1 MSVEYMSRRKGG
13 EVDSVPPDEVDYMDV
28 SPKQLADPA
37 FVRKVRAALAP
48 PAPEDEAAASEIDEV
63 VAAVLRRGRRVVAA
77 WGPNRMVQRH
87 PERVAGVLAMVP
99 ARAELVALHKGTLD
113 DLRLAVRRL
122 EGMAES
128 ADELGDVVAAARR
141 VVESADALRLAE

>member
-1 MSVEYMSRRKGG
+1 MTT
-13 EVDSVPPDEVDYMDV
+13 DA
-28 SPKQLADPA
+28 Q
-37 FVRKVRAALAP
+37 
-48 PAPEDEAAASEIDEV
+48 
-63 VAAVLRRGRRVVAA
+63 
-77 WGPNRMVQRH
+77 
-87 PERVAGVLAMVP
+87 
-99 ARAELVALHKGTLD
+99 RAELVALHKGTLD